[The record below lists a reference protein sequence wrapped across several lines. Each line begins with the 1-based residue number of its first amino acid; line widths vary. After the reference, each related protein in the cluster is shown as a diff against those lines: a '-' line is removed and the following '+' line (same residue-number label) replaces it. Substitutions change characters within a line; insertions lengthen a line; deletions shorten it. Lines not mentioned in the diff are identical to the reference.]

1 MPTSTSRHAAE
12 YVRMSTEHQRF
23 STLNQQARL
32 RSYAADHGLVITQ
45 SYIDEGRSGLQLKGR
60 DALQQ
65 LLADVT
71 SGAAAYDTILVYDV
85 SRWGRFQDADEA
97 AHYEFICR
105 RAGKRVVYCAE
116 PFDNDQSPMATLIKN
131 LKRVM
136 AGEYSRE
143 LSDKVLH
150 GQLRSAA
157 MGHFVGGPCPYGL
170 RRLVMDADGRPVA
183 VLEAG
188 QRKALQR
195 GRVLLIPG
203 PAEEIVVVHRIF
215 VAFVEQGLEYVTIAR
230 QLNDDGISPPPRSG
244 EWTKTLVRSMLR
256 NEKYIGNNLFNR
268 TTEKLSTP
276 RIPNPV
282 AQWIR
287 VDGVFA
293 PIVDALL
300 FRGAA
305 ERIAAN
311 PRLTPKAFIFARLQ
325 DLLRQHGR
333 LSAKIVTTLSG
344 GPTPGTL
351 LRQFGSLD
359 AAFRAVGYDPAVV
372 GSVSEQKRQQS
383 LRIIKAVKGQVIDQ
397 LQRAGVVV
405 ERVGKLAF
413 RVHGSLIVTVVCPTP
428 HGRGPQGRIHW
439 RDGTDALLVVEHA
452 GLATA
457 QLHLITKHQA
467 PCGSFFLHP
476 VRRCVTVKGE
486 TRCNQDELVE
496 RLLHLSGFICPLPEV
511 H

>member
-1 MPTSTSRHAAE
+1 MPITTNLRAAE

-23 STLNQQARL
+23 STLNQQTRL
-32 RSYAADHGLVITQ
+32 RSYADQHGLSIVH

-71 SGAAAYDTILVYDV
+71 SGAAQYDWILVYDV

-116 PFDNDQSPMATLIKN
+116 PFDNDQTPMAALIKN

-170 RRLVMDADGRPVA
+170 RRLVIDADGRPAA
-183 VLEAG
+183 VLESG

-203 PAEEIVVVHRIF
+203 PDAEIAVVRRIF
-215 VAFVEQGLEYVTIAR
+215 TLFVDHDLEYVTIAKR
-230 QLNDDGISPPPRSG
+230 LNTEGVPAPARSG
-244 EWTKTLVRSMLR
+244 SWTKTLVRSMLR

-268 TTEKLSTP
+268 CTEKLSTP
-276 RIPNPV
+276 RVRNPV
-282 AQWIR
+282 ERWVR
-287 VDGVFA
+287 VDGVFE
-293 PIVDALL
+293 PIVDAKV
-300 FRGAA
+300 FRAAA

-311 PRLTPKAFIFARLQ
+311 PRLTPKAYILPRLRE
-325 DLLRQHGR
+325 LLRQHAR
-333 LSAKIVTTLSG
+333 LAATIVTSLSG
-344 GPTPGTL
+344 GPTPSTL

-359 AAFRAVGYDPAVV
+359 AAFRAVGYDPALA
-372 GSVSEQKRQQS
+372 GSPSERKRQQS
-383 LRIIKAVKGQVIDQ
+383 LRILKAVKRLVIDQ
-397 LQRAGVVV
+397 LLSADVQVARAGQ
-405 ERVGKLAF
+405 LAF
-413 RVHGSLIVTVVCPTP
+413 RVNDRLVIRVVCPTN
-428 HGRGPQGRIHW
+428 HGRKPKGRTHW
-439 RDGTDALLVVEHA
+439 HDGSDVLLVVDHE
-452 GLATA
+452 GQTTA
-457 QLHLITKHQA
+457 QFYLVPKHLV
-467 PCGSFFLHP
+467 PGRSFLLHP
-476 VRRCVTVKGE
+476 KRFPSSLAQD
-486 TRCNQDELVE
+486 TRCNQNELAG
-496 RLLHLSGFICPLPEV
+496 RLRAMLSLAQASADAL
-511 H
+511 